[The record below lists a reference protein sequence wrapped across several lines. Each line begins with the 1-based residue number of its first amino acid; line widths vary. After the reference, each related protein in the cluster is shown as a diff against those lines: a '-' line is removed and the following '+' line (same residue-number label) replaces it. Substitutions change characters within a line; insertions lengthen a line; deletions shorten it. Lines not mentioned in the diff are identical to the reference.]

1 MRMGS
6 ITTDIVSDGLIFN
19 MDPANRASYPKTGT
33 TATDT
38 IGNKSGTF
46 SGASGDNN
54 TPQFQNINGGVFDFD
69 GTDDYIDIGV
79 LAEMN
84 NATKMT
90 ISYWCKKSA
99 SNKEM
104 IIGSYQSSTN
114 GFWLQWY
121 SDGNVYW
128 NPRNGSSNNRSYA
141 LTYTSDWICLTGTYD
156 GSLSTSDR
164 CDTYVNGVLVLDG
177 TGTPPADFSSTAGNS
192 FRISGLGGSFY
203 SDGNVANVQIYNRA
217 LSANEVLH
225 NYNALRGRFGL

>member
-1 MRMGS
+1 MSGRVGS
-6 ITTDIVSDGLIFN
+6 ITTDIISDGLVFN
-19 MDPANRASYPKTGT
+19 MDFANRASYPKTGT

-38 IGNKSGTF
+38 INNLTGTLSSTPTFDTDAGGN
-46 SGASGDNN
+46 
-54 TPQFQNINGGVFDFD
+54 FDLD
-69 GTDDYIDIGV
+69 GTDYIDIGAV
-79 LAEMN
+79 TEMN
-84 NATKMT
+84 STTKMT

-99 SNKEM
+99 SNKDM
-104 IIGSYQSSTN
+104 VIGSQLSSTN

-156 GSLSTSDR
+156 GSLSQSSR
-164 CDTYVNGVLVLDG
+164 CKTYVNGVLVLDG

-225 NYNALRGRFGL
+225 NYNALRGRFGV

>member
-1 MRMGS
+1 MGIRRGS
-6 ITTDIVSDGLIFN
+6 ISTPIIADGLVFN
-19 MDPANRASYPKTGT
+19 MDFANRASYPKTGT

-38 IGNKSGTF
+38 INSLTGTLSSTPTFDTDAGGN
-46 SGASGDNN
+46 
-54 TPQFQNINGGVFDFD
+54 FDLD
-69 GTDDYIDIGV
+69 GTDYIDIGAV
-79 LAEMN
+79 TEMN
-84 NATKMT
+84 STTKMT

-99 SNKEM
+99 SNKDM
-104 IIGSYQSSTN
+104 VIGSQLSGTN

-128 NPRNGSSNNRSYA
+128 NPRNGSSYSRSYA

-156 GSLSTSDR
+156 GSLSQSSR
-164 CDTYVNGVLVLDG
+164 CKTYVNGVLVLDG

-203 SDGNVANVQIYNRA
+203 SDGNVANVHLYNRA

-225 NYNALRGRFGL
+225 NYNALKSRFE

>member
-1 MRMGS
+1 MSGRVGS
-6 ITTDIVSDGLIFN
+6 ITTDIISDGLVFN
-19 MDPANRASYPKTGT
+19 MEFANRASYPKTGT

-38 IGNKSGTF
+38 INNLTGTLSSTPTFDTDAGGN
-46 SGASGDNN
+46 
-54 TPQFQNINGGVFDFD
+54 FDLD
-69 GTDDYIDIGV
+69 GTDYIDIGAV
-79 LAEMN
+79 TEMN
-84 NATKMT
+84 STTKMT

-99 SNKEM
+99 SNKDM
-104 IIGSYQSSTN
+104 VIGSQLSSTN

-156 GSLSTSDR
+156 GSLSQSSR
-164 CDTYVNGVLVLDG
+164 CKTYVNGVLVLDG

-225 NYNALRGRFGL
+225 NYNALRGRFGV

>member
-1 MRMGS
+1 MASIGS
-6 ITTDIVSDGLIFN
+6 ITTRIIKDGLVFN
-19 MDPANRASYPKTGT
+19 MDFANRASYPKTGT

-38 IGNKSGTF
+38 INSLIGTLSSTPTFDTDAGGN
-46 SGASGDNN
+46 
-54 TPQFQNINGGVFDFD
+54 FDLD
-69 GTDDYIDIGV
+69 GTDYIDIG
-79 LAEMN
+79 AITEMN
-84 NATKMT
+84 STTKMT

-99 SNKEM
+99 SNKDM
-104 IIGSYQSSTN
+104 VIGSQLSSTN

-156 GSLSTSDR
+156 GSLSQSSR
-164 CDTYVNGVLVLDG
+164 CKTYVNGVLVLDG
-177 TGTPPADFSSTAGNS
+177 TGTPPASFSSTAGNS

-217 LSANEVLH
+217 LSSNEILH
-225 NYNALRGRFGL
+225 NYNALKGRFGL

>member
-1 MRMGS
+1 MGIRRGE
-6 ITTDIVSDGLIFN
+6 ITTKIVSDGLVFN
-19 MDPANRASYPKTGT
+19 MDFANRASYPKTGT

-38 IGNKSGTF
+38 INNLTGTLSSTPTFDTDAGGN
-46 SGASGDNN
+46 
-54 TPQFQNINGGVFDFD
+54 FDLD
-69 GTDDYIDIGV
+69 GTDYIDIGAV
-79 LAEMN
+79 TEMN
-84 NATKMT
+84 STTKMT

-99 SNKEM
+99 SNKDM
-104 IIGSYQSSTN
+104 VIGSQLSSTN

-128 NPRNGSSNNRSYA
+128 NPRNGSSYGRSYA

-156 GSLSTSDR
+156 GSLSQSSR
-164 CDTYVNGVLVLDG
+164 CKTYVNGVLVLDG

-217 LSANEVLH
+217 LSAEEVLR
-225 NYNALRGRFGL
+225 NYNGLRGRFGV

>member
-1 MRMGS
+1 MNFGS
-6 ITTDIVSDGLIFN
+6 ITTPIVTDGLVFN
-19 MDPANRASYPKTGT
+19 MDFANRASYPRTGT

-38 IGNKSGTF
+38 INNLTGTLSSTPTFDTDAGGN
-46 SGASGDNN
+46 
-54 TPQFQNINGGVFDFD
+54 FDLD
-69 GTDDYIDIGV
+69 GTDYIDIGAV
-79 LAEMN
+79 TEMN
-84 NATKMT
+84 STTKMT

-99 SNKEM
+99 SDKDM
-104 IIGSYQSSTN
+104 VIGSQLSSTN

-128 NPRNGSSNNRSYA
+128 NPRNGSSYGRSYA

-156 GSLSTSDR
+156 GSLSQSNR
-164 CDTYVNGVLVLDG
+164 CKTYVNGVLVLDG

-217 LSANEVLH
+217 LSASEVLH
-225 NYNALRGRFGL
+225 NYNALKSRFGL

>member
-1 MRMGS
+1 MGIRRGE
-6 ITTDIVSDGLIFN
+6 ITTKIVSDGLIFN
-19 MDPANRASYPKTGT
+19 MDFANRASYPKTGT

-38 IGNKSGTF
+38 INNLTGTLSSTPTFDTDAGGN
-46 SGASGDNN
+46 
-54 TPQFQNINGGVFDFD
+54 FDLD
-69 GTDDYIDIGV
+69 GTDYIDIGAV
-79 LAEMN
+79 TEMN
-84 NATKMT
+84 STTKMT

-99 SNKEM
+99 SNKDM
-104 IIGSYQSSTN
+104 VIGSQLSSTN

-128 NPRNGSSNNRSYA
+128 NPRNGSSYSRSYA

-156 GSLSTSDR
+156 GSLSQSSR
-164 CDTYVNGVLVLDG
+164 CKTYVNGVLVLDG

-217 LSANEVLH
+217 LSAEEVLS
-225 NYNALRGRFGL
+225 NYNGLRGRFGV

>member
-1 MRMGS
+1 MDFGNIS
-6 ITTDIVSDGLIFN
+6 TNIIKKGLVFN
-19 MDPANRASYPKTGT
+19 MDFANRASYPKTGT

-38 IGNKSGTF
+38 INSLIGTLSSTPTFDTDAGGN
-46 SGASGDNN
+46 
-54 TPQFQNINGGVFDFD
+54 FDLD
-69 GTDDYIDIGV
+69 GTDYIDIGAV
-79 LAEMN
+79 TEMN
-84 NATKMT
+84 STTKMT

-99 SNKEM
+99 SNKDM
-104 IIGSYQSSTN
+104 AIGSQLSSTN

-156 GSLSTSDR
+156 GSLSQSNR
-164 CDTYVNGVLVLDG
+164 CKTYVNGVLDLDG
-177 TGTPPADFSSTAGNS
+177 TGTPPASFSSTAGNS

-217 LSANEVLH
+217 LLSNEVLH
-225 NYNALRGRFGL
+225 NYNALKGRFE

>member
-1 MRMGS
+1 MNFGS
-6 ITTDIVSDGLIFN
+6 ITTPIVTDGLVFN
-19 MDPANRASYPKTGT
+19 MDFANRASYPRTGT

-38 IGNKSGTF
+38 INNLTGTLSSTPTFDTDAGGN
-46 SGASGDNN
+46 
-54 TPQFQNINGGVFDFD
+54 FDLD
-69 GTDDYIDIGV
+69 GTDYIDIGAV
-79 LAEMN
+79 TEMN
-84 NATKMT
+84 STTKMT

-99 SNKEM
+99 SDKDM
-104 IIGSYQSSTN
+104 VIGSQLSSTN

-128 NPRNGSSNNRSYA
+128 NPRNGSSYGRSYA

-156 GSLSTSDR
+156 GSLSQSNR
-164 CDTYVNGVLVLDG
+164 CKTYVNGVLVLDG

-217 LSANEVLH
+217 LSDNEILH
-225 NYNALRGRFGL
+225 NYNALKSRFGL

>member
-38 IGNKSGTF
+38 INNLTGTLSSTPTFDTDAGGN
-46 SGASGDNN
+46 
-54 TPQFQNINGGVFDFD
+54 FDLD
-69 GTDDYIDIGV
+69 GTDYIDIGAV
-79 LAEMN
+79 AEMN
-84 NATKMT
+84 STTKMT

-99 SNKEM
+99 SNKDM
-104 IIGSYQSSTN
+104 VIGSQLSSTN

-128 NPRNGSSNNRSYA
+128 NPRNGSSYGRSYA

-156 GSLSTSDR
+156 GSLSQSSR
-164 CDTYVNGVLVLDG
+164 CKTYVNGVLVLDG

-217 LSANEVLH
+217 LSASEVLH
-225 NYNALRGRFGL
+225 NYNTLRGRFGV

>member
-1 MRMGS
+1 MGIRRGE
-6 ITTDIVSDGLIFN
+6 ITTKIVSDGLVFN

-38 IGNKSGTF
+38 VNNLTGTLSSTPTFDTDAGGN
-46 SGASGDNN
+46 
-54 TPQFQNINGGVFDFD
+54 FDLD
-69 GTDDYIDIGV
+69 GTDYIDIGAV
-79 LAEMN
+79 TEMN
-84 NATKMT
+84 STTKMT

-99 SNKEM
+99 SNKDM
-104 IIGSYQSSTN
+104 VIGSQLSSTN

-128 NPRNGSSNNRSYA
+128 NPRNGSSYSRSYA

-156 GSLSTSDR
+156 GSLSQSSR
-164 CDTYVNGVLVLDG
+164 CKTYVNGVLVLDG

-217 LSANEVLH
+217 LSAEEVLQ
-225 NYNALRGRFGL
+225 NYNGLRGRFGV

>member
-1 MRMGS
+1 MNFGS
-6 ITTDIVSDGLIFN
+6 ITTPIVTDGLVFN
-19 MDPANRASYPKTGT
+19 MDFANRASYPRTGT

-38 IGNKSGTF
+38 INNLTGTLSSTPTFDTDAGGN
-46 SGASGDNN
+46 
-54 TPQFQNINGGVFDFD
+54 FDLD
-69 GTDDYIDIGV
+69 GTDYIDIGAV
-79 LAEMN
+79 TEMN
-84 NATKMT
+84 STTKMT

-99 SNKEM
+99 SDKDM
-104 IIGSYQSSTN
+104 VIGSQLSSTN

-128 NPRNGSSNNRSYA
+128 NPRNGSSYGRSYA

-156 GSLSTSDR
+156 GSLSQSNR
-164 CDTYVNGVLVLDG
+164 CKTYVNGVLVLDG

-217 LSANEVLH
+217 LSSTEVLH
-225 NYNALRGRFGL
+225 NYNALKSRFGL

>member
-1 MRMGS
+1 MDFGNIS
-6 ITTDIVSDGLIFN
+6 TNIIKKGLVFN
-19 MDPANRASYPKTGT
+19 MDFANRASYPKTGT

-38 IGNKSGTF
+38 INSLIGTLSSTPTFDTDAGGN
-46 SGASGDNN
+46 
-54 TPQFQNINGGVFDFD
+54 FDLD
-69 GTDDYIDIGV
+69 GTDYIDIGAV
-79 LAEMN
+79 TEMN
-84 NATKMT
+84 STTKMT

-99 SNKEM
+99 SNKDM
-104 IIGSYQSSTN
+104 VIGSQLSSTN

-156 GSLSTSDR
+156 GSLSQSNR
-164 CDTYVNGVLVLDG
+164 CKTYVNGVLVLDG
-177 TGTPPADFSSTAGNS
+177 TGTPPASFSSTAGNS

-217 LSANEVLH
+217 LSSNEILH
-225 NYNALRGRFGL
+225 NYNALKGRFGL

>member
-1 MRMGS
+1 MASIGS
-6 ITTDIVSDGLIFN
+6 ITTRIIKDGLVFN
-19 MDPANRASYPKTGT
+19 MDFANRASYPKTGT

-38 IGNKSGTF
+38 INSLIGTLSSTPTFDTDAGGN
-46 SGASGDNN
+46 
-54 TPQFQNINGGVFDFD
+54 FDLD
-69 GTDDYIDIGV
+69 GTDYIDIGAV
-79 LAEMN
+79 TEMN
-84 NATKMT
+84 STTKMT

-99 SNKEM
+99 SNKDM
-104 IIGSYQSSTN
+104 VIGSQLSSTN

-156 GSLSTSDR
+156 GSLSQSNR
-164 CDTYVNGVLVLDG
+164 CKTYVNGVLVLDG
-177 TGTPPADFSSTAGNS
+177 TGTPPASFSSTAGNS

-217 LSANEVLH
+217 LLSNEVLH
-225 NYNALRGRFGL
+225 NYNALKGRFE

>member
-1 MRMGS
+1 MSGRVGS
-6 ITTDIVSDGLIFN
+6 ITTDIISDGLVFN
-19 MDPANRASYPKTGT
+19 MDFANRASYPKTGT

-38 IGNKSGTF
+38 INNLTGTLSSTPTFDTDAGGN
-46 SGASGDNN
+46 
-54 TPQFQNINGGVFDFD
+54 FDLD
-69 GTDDYIDIGV
+69 GTDYIDIGAV
-79 LAEMN
+79 TEMN
-84 NATKMT
+84 STTKMT

-99 SNKEM
+99 SNKDM
-104 IIGSYQSSTN
+104 VIGSQLSSTN

-156 GSLSTSDR
+156 GSLSQSSR
-164 CDTYVNGVLVLDG
+164 CKTYVNGILVLDG

-217 LSANEVLH
+217 LSASEVLH
-225 NYNALRGRFGL
+225 NYNTLRGRFGV

>member
-1 MRMGS
+1 MSGRVGS
-6 ITTDIVSDGLIFN
+6 ITTDIISDGLVFN
-19 MDPANRASYPKTGT
+19 MDFANRASYPKTGT

-38 IGNKSGTF
+38 INNLTGTLSSTPTFDTDAGGN
-46 SGASGDNN
+46 
-54 TPQFQNINGGVFDFD
+54 FDLD
-69 GTDDYIDIGV
+69 GTDYIDIGAV
-79 LAEMN
+79 TEMN
-84 NATKMT
+84 STTKMT

-99 SNKEM
+99 SNKDME
-104 IIGSYQSSTN
+104 IGSQLSSTN

-156 GSLSTSDR
+156 GSLSQSSR
-164 CDTYVNGVLVLDG
+164 CKTYVNGVLVLDG

-203 SDGNVANVQIYNRA
+203 SDGNVANVQIYDRA
-217 LSANEVLH
+217 LSAGEVLQ
-225 NYNALRGRFGL
+225 NYQAQKERFGL